1 MSGQKLRG
9 KITFGQA
16 AYSVANERD
25 TATHAQDSLLGSG
38 RSMDPSADEVISSL
52 MGSSDA
58 ASLMDAI
65 KRLTNLM
72 DEAYGAAAAD
82 LAGALRQAGAV
93 GLICELLDNPD
104 APVHR
109 RAMAILGN
117 LVADVFDPLAFE
129 SVALAKASGALP
141 KLIAHLSKPFPNNLY
156 AGACLQNM
164 TAVDGDACDYLS
176 KHDAAPVLEA
186 MLQADDDQVRA
197 SASAL
202 NSALNSAVTAVPSRS
217 PRHPSPP

>member
-1 MSGQKLRG
+1 
-9 KITFGQA
+9 
-16 AYSVANERD
+16 
-25 TATHAQDSLLGSG
+25 
-38 RSMDPSADEVISSL
+38 MDPSADEVISSL

-58 ASLMDAI
+58 ESLMEAV

-72 DEAYGAAAAD
+72 DEAYGAAAAG

-93 GLICELLDNPD
+93 GLICELLNDPA

-129 SVALAKASGALP
+129 SVVLAKASGVLP
-141 KLIAHLSKPFPNNLY
+141 KLLVHLSKPFPNNLY

-186 MLQADDDQVRA
+186 MLSADDDQVCVSRMLPAPPDHHRTHRHLAWLTWSIAHTSVATLHSSSSLPRA
-197 SASAL
+197 
-202 NSALNSAVTAVPSRS
+202 RS
-217 PRHPSPP
+217 PI